1 MRMQV
6 DEPWCNQ
13 CSISI
18 DLSSAFARN
27 TAHVSDRIPTDRQ
40 ITCVGFVKS
49 AVYDGA
55 ASNYNIVRHNVCLE
69 AVETCERQTS
79 VYRSCAKDFGR
90 IYSCCFHEIAG
101 YLGLTKSWK
110 DLRVV
115 KAVLKSEG
123 SYESISVRTN
133 GYSRSS

>member
-1 MRMQV
+1 MNPGV
-6 DEPWCNQ
+6 TNAP
-13 CSISI
+13 SALIS
-18 DLSSAFARN
+18 LVPLARN

-79 VYRSCAKDFGR
+79 VYRSCAK
-90 IYSCCFHEIAG
+90 
-101 YLGLTKSWK
+101 
-110 DLRVV
+110 
-115 KAVLKSEG
+115 
-123 SYESISVRTN
+123 ISGAFIVAA
-133 GYSRSS
+133 SMKLPVI